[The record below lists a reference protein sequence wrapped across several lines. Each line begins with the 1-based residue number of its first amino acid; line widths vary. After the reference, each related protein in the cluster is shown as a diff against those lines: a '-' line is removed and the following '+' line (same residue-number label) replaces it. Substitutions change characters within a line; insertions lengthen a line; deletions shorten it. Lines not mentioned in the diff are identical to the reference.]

1 MTEAERPGRLV
12 AMDDEEE
19 LSCGMSKREGGFC
32 SLLFLRVT
40 SHRHILTLNMSHTG
54 MIVVDTIHNA
64 KCSRNYQSLS

>member
-12 AMDDEEE
+12 AMGDEEE
-19 LSCGMSKREGGFC
+19 LKLRYSKREGFC

-54 MIVVDTIHNA
+54 MIMVDTIHNA